1 MKNIFHGIA
10 GLGGSLMLAAC
21 VSQTTIEVKP
31 AEQAASSGPAQR
43 AQVRTELAGEYYR
56 VGNLGAALEAAQQ
69 AAAIMPTYAPAYN
82 MLGIIHMQLG
92 QNPSAVQAFEQAIKL
107 APNDSETLNNYGW
120 YICQRQDPRQAMPY
134 FQAALK
140 DPLYNSPERA
150 MHNAGVCAAKSGDA
164 ATAEA
169 QFRAALQRQP
179 QYGPSLLAL
188 AELVF
193 SQGRVREADAL
204 LVRHMQVMQASGADA
219 LLLGVRIARATGD
232 KTAETSYVQQLRRR
246 FPDSPQTRFATEV
259 R

>member
-1 MKNIFHGIA
+1 
-10 GLGGSLMLAAC
+10 
-21 VSQTTIEVKP
+21 
-31 AEQAASSGPAQR
+31 
-43 AQVRTELAGEYYR
+43 
-56 VGNLGAALEAAQQ
+56 
-69 AAAIMPTYAPAYN
+69 
-82 MLGIIHMQLG
+82 
-92 QNPSAVQAFEQAIKL
+92 
-107 APNDSETLNNYGW
+107 
-120 YICQRQDPRQAMPY
+120 MPY